1 MTDAPPT
8 VVRRPAPGWARLW
21 VVLLMVFAPGPGLAQ
36 EADTNALVQ
45 TRRQINTGE
54 YAEAIAAAREA
65 IQKGVRGEE
74 WPLLLAEALLTTGKA
89 LEARDAITNA
99 LARESRSLRLRLAGR
114 DACLALGRT
123 NEASDYL
130 REMGYLIGN
139 VPSAFRDPAATIAAG
154 RAALLLG
161 VDPKDVLQKLYEPV
175 ARLAPTLRDGY
186 LARGE
191 LALEKHDAPLAA
203 KIFGEGLKLLP
214 DDPDLL
220 VGRARAF
227 EGGSRTEQI
236 TSLEAALKVNPRHVP
251 TLLVLIDHQIDA
263 EDYAGARKLLDEVRK
278 VNPSHPDAWAYSAVI
293 AHLHAD
299 PEGEKKAREEALA
312 GWAGNPRVDHLI
324 GRKLSQKYRFA
335 EGAAAQRRSLSFDPG
350 YLPAKAQLAS
360 DLLRLGDDAEGWRL
374 AQEVHHLDGYDVAAF
389 NLATL
394 HDTMDRFAVLTN
406 ADFALRMESREAG
419 IYGSQVLRLLQDA
432 HDRLVPKY
440 GVELVRPT
448 WVEVFPSQKDFAV
461 RTFAVPENPGFL
473 GVCFGRVIT
482 ANSPAA
488 NRGHPVNW
496 QAVLWHEFCHSV
508 TLQLTRNKMPRW
520 LSEGISVY
528 EERQANPS
536 WGQHLNPRYRDMIL
550 RGELTP
556 VSRLSAA
563 FLIPKSDLHLQF
575 AYFQA
580 SWVVEY
586 LVEKHG
592 FDALKAILRDLGE
605 GVFIN
610 DAITRHT
617 VAMEEFEKGFT
628 AFAKGRA
635 EAYGP
640 SLDWE
645 KPGGTDVAAEGR
657 EKGRRNGPSPAPRLN
672 PGLDET
678 ELTQWIA
685 VRPTNFWALQL
696 RAQRAVEKK
705 QWTEARRVLEE
716 LVQRCPEQR
725 GAEGAWAS
733 LARVCRELGDVPA
746 ERAALAR
753 LAELDHEAPEAY
765 TRLAELAAAAG
776 DWPEVLLNSRR
787 HLAVN
792 PLVPAPYRSL
802 ALAGEKTGDLPV
814 AVGAQG
820 TLLRLDPPNPA
831 EVHFQLARL
840 LEREKPAE
848 ARRHVLQALED
859 APRHRAALELLTRLA
874 AATPADPGPGTKTP

>member
-1 MTDAPPT
+1 MTDAHPT
-8 VVRRPAPGWARLW
+8 VVRRPAPGWPRLW
-21 VVLLMVFAPGPGLAQ
+21 VLFLLVLARTSALSQ
-36 EADTNALVQ
+36 DADTNALAQ
-45 TRRQINTGE
+45 ARRQINTGE
-54 YAEAIAAAREA
+54 YPEAIAAAREA

-89 LEARDAITNA
+89 LEAREAVTNA
-99 LARESRSLRLRLAGR
+99 LVRESRSLRLRLLGR
-114 DACLALGRT
+114 DACLATGRT

-161 VDPKDVLQKLYEPV
+161 ADPKDVLQKLYEPV

-186 LARGE
+186 LARGA
-191 LALEKHDAPLAA
+191 LALDKHDAPLAA
-203 KIFGEGLKLLP
+203 KIFDEGLKLIP
-214 DDPDLL
+214 GDPDLL

-236 TSLEAALKVNPRHVP
+236 ASLEAALKINPRHVP

-263 EDYAGARKLLDEVRK
+263 EDYAGARKLLDEVRQ
-278 VNPSHPDAWAYSAVI
+278 VNPSHPDAWAYTAVI

-299 PEGEKKAREEALA
+299 PEGEKKARDEALA
-312 GWAGNPRVDHLI
+312 GWTANPKVDHLI

-335 EGAAAQRRSLSFDPG
+335 EGAEAQRRALAMDPG
-350 YLPAKAQLAS
+350 FVPAKAQLAS
-360 DLLRLGDDAEGWRL
+360 DLLRLGDLAEGWRL

-419 IYGSQVLRLLQDA
+419 IYGTQVLRLLQDA

-610 DAITRHT
+610 DAITRRT
-617 VAMEEFEKGFT
+617 VAMDDFEKGF
-628 AFAKGRA
+628 AAYAKTRA

-645 KPGGTDVAAEGR
+645 KPAGSEVAGKDRDGGR
-657 EKGRRNGPSPAPRLN
+657 QNRPSAAPRLN

-685 VRPTNFWALQL
+685 LRPTNFWALQL
-696 RAQRAVEKK
+696 RAQRAIEKR
-705 QWTEARRVLEE
+705 QWPEARKVLEE
-716 LVQRCPEQR
+716 LLQRCPEQR
-725 GAEGAWAS
+725 GPEGAWAS
-733 LARVCRELGDVPA
+733 LARVCRELGDAAA

-765 TRLAELAAAAG
+765 VRLAELSVAAQ

-792 PLVPAPYRSL
+792 PLVPLPYRSL
-802 ALAGEKTGDLPV
+802 ALAGEKSGDLPL
-814 AVGAQG
+814 AVGAQT

-840 LEREKPAE
+840 LEREQPAQ

-874 AATPADPGPGTKTP
+874 TAAPAVPDPGAKTP

>member
-1 MTDAPPT
+1 MTDALPT
-8 VVRRPAPGWARLW
+8 VVRSPAPGWARLW
-21 VVLLMVFAPGPGLAQ
+21 MILALVLGGSPAVAQ
-36 EADTNALVQ
+36 EPDTNALAQ
-45 TRRQINTGE
+45 TRRQINTGL
-54 YAEAIAAAREA
+54 YAEAIEAARAA
-65 IQKGVRGEE
+65 IGQGVRGEE
-74 WPLLLAEALLTTGKA
+74 WPLLLAESLLTTGQA
-89 LEARDAITNA
+89 LEARDAVTNA

-114 DACLALGRT
+114 EACLRVGRT
-123 NEASDYL
+123 NEAADYL

-139 VPSAFRDPAATIAAG
+139 VPAAFRDPAATVAAG

-161 VDPKDVLQKLYEPV
+161 ADPKDVLQKLYEPV

-191 LALEKHDAPLAA
+191 LALDKHDAPLAA
-203 KIFGEGLKLLP
+203 RIFDEGLKLLP
-214 DDPDLL
+214 EDPDLL
-220 VGRARAF
+220 AGRARAF

-236 TSLEAALKVNPRHVP
+236 ASLEAALKINPRHVP

-263 EDYAGARKLLDEVRK
+263 EDYAGARRLLDQVRQ
-278 VNPSHPDAWAYSAVI
+278 VHAAHPEAWAYAAVI
-293 AHLHAD
+293 AHLQAD
-299 PEGEKKAREEALA
+299 PGGEKKARDEALA

-335 EGAAAQRRSLSFDPG
+335 EGAAAQRRALALDPG
-350 YLPAKAQLAS
+350 HLPAKAQLAS
-360 DLLRLGDDAEGWRL
+360 DLLRLGELAEGWRL
-374 AQEVHHLDGYDVAAF
+374 AQEVQHLDGYDVAAF

-406 ADFALRMESREAG
+406 ADFSVRMESREAG
-419 IYGSQVLRLLQDA
+419 IYGPRVLRLLQDA
-432 HDRLVPKY
+432 HDRLVPRY
-440 GVELVRPT
+440 GVQLARPT
-448 WVEVFPSQKDFAV
+448 WVEIFPSQKDFAV

-496 QAVLWHEFCHSV
+496 EAVLWHEFCHSV

-528 EERQANPS
+528 EERQAHPS

-556 VSRLSAA
+556 VARLSAA

-592 FDALKAILRDLGE
+592 FDALKAVLNDLGE

-610 DAITRHT
+610 DALARRT
-617 VAMEEFEKGFT
+617 VALDEFEQGFT
-628 AFAKGRA
+628 AYARARA

-645 KPGGTDVAAEGR
+645 KPAGPGLAGESRPA
-657 EKGRRNGPSPAPRLN
+657 GRRDRPPAAPRLN

-678 ELTQWIA
+678 ELTRWIGL
-685 VRPTNFWALQL
+685 RPTNFWALQL
-696 RAQRAVEKK
+696 RAQRAMEKK
-705 QWTEARRVLEE
+705 QWAEARTVLEE
-716 LVQRCPEQR
+716 LAGRCPEQR
-725 GAEGAWAS
+725 GPEGAWAA
-733 LARVCRELGDVPA
+733 LARVCRELGD
-746 ERAALAR
+746 
-753 LAELDHEAPEAY
+753 
-765 TRLAELAAAAG
+765 
-776 DWPEVLLNSRR
+776 
-787 HLAVN
+787 
-792 PLVPAPYRSL
+792 
-802 ALAGEKTGDLPV
+802 
-814 AVGAQG
+814 
-820 TLLRLDPPNPA
+820 
-831 EVHFQLARL
+831 
-840 LEREKPAE
+840 
-848 ARRHVLQALED
+848 
-859 APRHRAALELLTRLA
+859 
-874 AATPADPGPGTKTP
+874 